1 MTLKTEELT
10 QRVGR
15 LERENRWLKLL
26 ATAVVLASIVL
37 VSVGL
42 GRKPRT
48 IEAEKIVLLDSR
60 GRARVTIGTPEFAG
74 AAVLLKP
81 DAPAIWLSDES
92 GTDRAILMTDGLMF
106 GNGRGK
112 PLVELSANAERGGP
126 ELRFYGSDGR
136 VFWTTRRR

>member
-1 MTLKTEELT
+1 MTPEIEELT

-26 ATAVVLASIVL
+26 VTGVVLASMVL

-42 GRKPRT
+42 GGKPRT

-60 GRARVTIGTPEFAG
+60 GRARVAIGTPAIAG
-74 AAVLLKP
+74 AAVDMKP

-92 GTDRAILMTDGLMF
+92 GTDRAILTADGLRF
-106 GNGRGK
+106 GNGQAK
-112 PLVELSANAERGGP
+112 PLVELSGDRRPGRF
-126 ELRFYGSDGR
+126 ELRFYGPDGK
-136 VFWTTRRR
+136 VSWSAP